1 MLSGGG
7 SNGAW
12 EAGVIHG
19 LVNSNSGDD
28 YQWDVVTGVSAGSIN
43 SAFLS
48 VFDKGDEVKASEWI
62 VNQWSNLKNDNL
74 YKNWPMG
81 VVQGFINKQSMYD
94 TSVGVEYLRNLF
106 SQFPNKFRRSV
117 SVTAVDVNTAEPHT
131 MTDKNTKFE
140 DFQHAVMASASIPLV
155 FPPTYFQGKVLMD
168 GGTMWNTNP

>member
-19 LVNSNSGDD
+19 LVNSNSGED

-48 VFDKGDEVKASEWI
+48 VFDKGDEVKAAEWI

-131 MTDKNTKFE
+131 MTDKNT
-140 DFQHAVMASASIPLV
+140 
-155 FPPTYFQGKVLMD
+155 
-168 GGTMWNTNP
+168 